1 MFLNRRNKS
10 SSKQPCT
17 RCSIL
22 RFYFAA
28 VLSLVVIY
36 MVMGDKVS
44 YLSFV
49 NKETGVY
56 LVFGFGGVVFLYRIF
71 EWYFFLKD
79 PKNHDTSI
87 KN

>member
-10 SSKQPCT
+10 SSKQACT

-28 VLSLVVIY
+28 ILLLVIIY
-36 MVMGDKVS
+36 IVMGDKVS

-56 LVFGFGGVVFLYRIF
+56 LVFGFGGLIFLYRMF

-79 PKNHDTSI
+79 SEKQDPSV
-87 KN
+87 

>member
-22 RFYFAA
+22 RLYFGAILLLI
-28 VLSLVVIY
+28 VTYI
-36 MVMGDKVS
+36 VMGDKVS

-49 NKETGVY
+49 NKETGVF
-56 LVFGFGGVVFLYRIF
+56 LVFGFGGVIFLYRIF
-71 EWYFFLKD
+71 EWYFFLRD
-79 PKNHDTSI
+79 SKN
-87 KN
+87 

>member
-1 MFLNRRNKS
+1 
-10 SSKQPCT
+10 
-17 RCSIL
+17 
-22 RFYFAA
+22 
-28 VLSLVVIY
+28 
-36 MVMGDKVS
+36 MGDKVS

>member
-22 RFYFAA
+22 RLYFGAI
-28 VLSLVVIY
+28 LLLVVVYI
-36 MVMGDKVS
+36 VMGDNVS

-56 LVFGFGGVVFLYRIF
+56 LVFGFGGVIFLYRLF
-71 EWYFFLKD
+71 EWYFFLRD
-79 PKNHDTSI
+79 SKNEAPSI
-87 KN
+87 

>member
-10 SSKQPCT
+10 SRKQACT

-22 RFYFAA
+22 RLYFSAILLLI
-28 VLSLVVIY
+28 VLYI
-36 MVMGDKVS
+36 VMGDKVS

-56 LVFGFGGVVFLYRIF
+56 LVFGFGAVIFLYRIF
-71 EWYFFLKD
+71 EWYFFLKES
-79 PKNHDTSI
+79 KNHDPSV
-87 KN
+87 

>member
-22 RFYFAA
+22 RLYFGAI
-28 VLSLVVIY
+28 LLLVVTYI
-36 MVMGDKVS
+36 VMGDKVS

-49 NKETGVY
+49 NKETGVF
-56 LVFGFGGVVFLYRIF
+56 LVFGFGGLIFLYRIF
-71 EWYFFLKD
+71 EWYFFLREK
-79 PKNHDTSI
+79 KN
-87 KN
+87 